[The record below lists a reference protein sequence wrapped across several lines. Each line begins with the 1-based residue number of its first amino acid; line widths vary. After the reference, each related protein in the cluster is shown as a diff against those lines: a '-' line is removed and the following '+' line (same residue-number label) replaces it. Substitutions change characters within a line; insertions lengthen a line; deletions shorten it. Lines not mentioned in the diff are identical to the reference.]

1 MANGERP
8 ADLLSALRGSFLST
22 YLTLTSIIQGVALAY
37 LVVVVDDEMK
47 TFESAHWL
55 LVATT
60 FLIIAAAWHEY
71 MTAVTVFVWIPRLLD
86 SLIPFFL
93 GGSEVI
99 LIWSLRGQ
107 SKLEWSFLAA
117 GSVALVTLIAF
128 VNMYRS
134 AAGEEDE
141 INRAV
146 LEKIHLY
153 RWLNLAFVAF
163 SGVIFLSF
171 SLIEA
176 LAAPS
181 AFLDT
186 AFAATALGLVVTFLA
201 RGVLYWNRII
211 DVARQG

>member
-1 MANGERP
+1 MADRERP
-8 ADLLSALRGSFLST
+8 SDLLSALQGSFLST

-47 TFESAHWL
+47 SFDSAHWL
-55 LVATT
+55 LVATS
-60 FLIIAAAWHEY
+60 FLVIAAAWHEY
-71 MTAVTVFVWIPRLLD
+71 MTAVTVFAWIPRLLD

-93 GGSEVI
+93 GGSEVM
-99 LIWSLRGQ
+99 LIRSLRSQ
-107 SKLEWSFLAA
+107 SELEWSFLAA
-117 GSVALVTLIAF
+117 GFVALVTLIAF

-134 AAGEEDE
+134 AAREEDE

-153 RWLNLAFVAF
+153 RWLNLTFVAC
-163 SGVIFLSF
+163 SGGIFLSF

-176 LAAPS
+176 QAAPS
-181 AFLDT
+181 ASLDT
-186 AFAATALGLVVTFLA
+186 SFAATALGLVVIFLA

-211 DVARQG
+211 EVARQG